1 MLLLEYKAES
11 LSAGICAQSHGFIE
25 VKVGHNWCRCDR
37 VLDFLKCRS
46 DQVNSFLVLSKGLNG
61 DSRWAMVLVL
71 DESWFTS
78 PMKDCKAVRLDR
90 VGKLVIARAYRP
102 QRGRGHVTAIHDS
115 VPSKLQIR
123 QWFVT
128 NYSNSCCLD
137 CISAMD

>member
-1 MLLLEYKAES
+1 MLTYSEN
-11 LSAGICAQSHGFIE
+11 SAGALAITMLNSIGNTALVHFLEGPLSEARLYTLLASTSHCVVCLNSYSYSRHMWALEWYTIIY
-25 VKVGHNWCRCDR
+25 CSY
-37 VLDFLKCRS
+37 S
-46 DQVNSFLVLSKGLNG
+46 DVQHYYNNILV
-61 DSRWAMVLVL
+61 
-71 DESWFTS
+71 
-78 PMKDCKAVRLDR
+78 P
-90 VGKLVIARAYRP
+90 RAYRP

>member
-1 MLLLEYKAES
+1 MLCVLILMKES
-11 LSAGICAQSHGFIE
+11 GAIDGRQF
-25 VKVGHNWCRCDR
+25 WQQ
-37 VLDFLKCRS
+37 F
-46 DQVNSFLVLSKGLNG
+46 NSLVVS
-61 DSRWAMVLVL
+61 
-71 DESWFTS
+71 
-78 PMKDCKAVRLDR
+78 
-90 VGKLVIARAYRP
+90 RAYRP